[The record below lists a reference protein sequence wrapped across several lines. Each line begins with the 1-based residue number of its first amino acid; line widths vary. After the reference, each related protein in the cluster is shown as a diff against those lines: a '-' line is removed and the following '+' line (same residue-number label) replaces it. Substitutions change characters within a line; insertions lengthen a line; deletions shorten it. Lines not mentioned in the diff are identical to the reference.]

1 MVLVVVVHASKAI
14 TEGALRSGN
23 QGGSYSLKHSHNYCI
38 ACLDSGRITSSVM
51 LLFAYLSRIFCIM
64 YLALVWEP
72 RVNGLK
78 ELYLDPLCVVPW
90 FPGCKAVWGI
100 GPLMQGSMAFREI
113 LANPDD
119 DAYPPKRQIR
129 GTHCSLSFS
138 YSLCLPWSCILRYC
152 GASFHSWN
160 TQDAKHHRGL

>member
-1 MVLVVVVHASKAI
+1 MVLVVVHASKAI
-14 TEGALRSGN
+14 ADRALRSGN

-38 ACLDSGRITSSVM
+38 ACLDSGCITSSMM

-78 ELYLDPLCVVPW
+78 ELCLDPLCVVPW
-90 FPGCKAVWGI
+90 FPGYKAVWGLVRLCKV
-100 GPLMQGSMAFREI
+100 PWLSARFW
-113 LANPDD
+113 
-119 DAYPPKRQIR
+119 QIR
-129 GTHCSLSFS
+129 GTHCSLRFS

-160 TQDAKHHRGL
+160 TRDAEHHRGL